1 MWIQARRHQDTL
13 ELIEGLA
20 LQVYDMIPSTSSLSA
35 DVLQQQ
41 LNDVLNS
48 KQMHVL
54 VQELT
59 GLPVSLRPNA
69 RITPLVALALVLKL
83 APHVT
88 KNVS

>member
-1 MWIQARRHQDTL
+1 
-13 ELIEGLA
+13 
-20 LQVYDMIPSTSSLSA
+20 
-35 DVLQQQ
+35 
-41 LNDVLNS
+41 VLNS